1 MMKKGFGKGF
11 CSGILVAALTVG
23 LGVSAMAASRTI
35 TVDDNIRITL
45 NGAVFS
51 PKDAKGRDVPL
62 FSYNGTTYAPVRAIC
77 EAAGLKVD
85 FDSANYTAVLTTPDR
100 YIASTPSASNYI
112 SVDKAKEIALNHA
125 GVKAADAIF
134 VKAGLD
140 WDDGRTE
147 YEVEFYAGNTE
158 YDYSID
164 ATTGAIRSYDHDWD
178 DFSLWNPGNNAA
190 NPSTPGTS
198 TNNLISEAKAKEI
211 ALAKAPSGASVVRCH
226 LDWDDGR
233 YIYEIKMVSGT
244 MEYECDIN
252 AATGVIT
259 DWDVD
264 SIYDYFLSQTAPYP
278 KVPSGAAA

>member
-77 EAAGLKVD
+77 EAAGLKGD
-85 FDSANYTAVLTTPDR
+85 FD
-100 YIASTPSASNYI
+100 
-112 SVDKAKEIALNHA
+112 SVDKAKEIALNLA

-233 YIYEIKMVSGT
+233 YIYGIKMVSGT

-264 SIYDYFLSQTAPYP
+264 SIYD
-278 KVPSGAAA
+278 

>member
-62 FSYNGTTYAPVRAIC
+62 FSYNGTT
-77 EAAGLKVD
+77 
-85 FDSANYTAVLTTPDR
+85 YTAVLTTPDR

-264 SIYDYFLSQTAPYP
+264 SIYD
-278 KVPSGAAA
+278 

>member
-1 MMKKGFGKGF
+1 MKNQNRWKDMLAGA
-11 CSGILVAALTVG
+11 LVVTAVAGLAVPTLAATG
-23 LGVSAMAASRTI
+23 SRNVR
-35 TVDDNIRITL
+35 VDYSDIKL
-45 NGAVFS
+45 V
-51 PKDAKGRDVPL
+51 V
-62 FSYNGTTYAPVRAIC
+62 NGTTVTPKDSAGNVVEPFTIDGTTYLPVRA
-77 EAAGLKVD
+77 V
-85 FDSANYTAVLTTPDR
+85 ANALGMDVSWNGSTNTVTITDKGTASSTATTTTTTTTTTQTD
-100 YIASTPSASNYI
+100 NYI
-112 SVDKAKEIALNHA
+112 GEARAKEIALNHA

-147 YEVEFYAGNTE
+147 YEVEFYTGNTE

-264 SIYDYFLSQTAPYP
+264 SIYD
-278 KVPSGAAA
+278 

>member
-1 MMKKGFGKGF
+1 M
-11 CSGILVAALTVG
+11 
-23 LGVSAMAASRTI
+23 
-35 TVDDNIRITL
+35 
-45 NGAVFS
+45 
-51 PKDAKGRDVPL
+51 
-62 FSYNGTTYAPVRAIC
+62 
-77 EAAGLKVD
+77 D

-233 YIYEIKMVSGT
+233 YIYGIKMVSGT

-264 SIYDYFLSQTAPYP
+264 SIYD
-278 KVPSGAAA
+278 

>member
-1 MMKKGFGKGF
+1 M
-11 CSGILVAALTVG
+11 
-23 LGVSAMAASRTI
+23 
-35 TVDDNIRITL
+35 
-45 NGAVFS
+45 
-51 PKDAKGRDVPL
+51 
-62 FSYNGTTYAPVRAIC
+62 
-77 EAAGLKVD
+77 
-85 FDSANYTAVLTTPDR
+85 
-100 YIASTPSASNYI
+100 
-112 SVDKAKEIALNHA
+112 
-125 GVKAADAIF
+125 KAADAIF

-211 ALAKAPSGASVVRCH
+211 ALAKAPSGTSVVRCH

-264 SIYDYFLSQTAPYP
+264 SIYD
-278 KVPSGAAA
+278 

>member
-1 MMKKGFGKGF
+1 M
-11 CSGILVAALTVG
+11 V
-23 LGVSAMAASRTI
+23 LGAE
-35 TVDDNIRITL
+35 L
-45 NGAVFS
+45 
-51 PKDAKGRDVPL
+51 
-62 FSYNGTTYAPVRAIC
+62 
-77 EAAGLKVD
+77 
-85 FDSANYTAVLTTPDR
+85 
-100 YIASTPSASNYI
+100 
-112 SVDKAKEIALNHA
+112 

-264 SIYDYFLSQTAPYP
+264 SIYD
-278 KVPSGAAA
+278 